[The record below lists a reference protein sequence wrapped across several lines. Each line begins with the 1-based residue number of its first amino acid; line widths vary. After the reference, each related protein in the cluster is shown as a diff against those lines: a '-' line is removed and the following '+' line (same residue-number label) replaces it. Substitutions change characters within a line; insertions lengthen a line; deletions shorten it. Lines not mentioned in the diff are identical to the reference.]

1 MHSSKVSRSK
11 LPGLEL
17 ASSGS
22 SPQWGIP
29 GPAPKGRHTVR
40 AVHDKSE
47 FPPVLEEC
55 PTPTA
60 ATIRAGQLYLFGY
73 KARSIEPPLPKG
85 SPFKSSSQA

>member
-1 MHSSKVSRSK
+1 MHSSKVSGSK
-11 LPGLEL
+11 LPGLDSPQ
-17 ASSGS
+17 AGS

-73 KARSIEPPLPKG
+73 KVEIEPPLPKG